1 MKLEKSKQK
10 KLETFLKWEKKKVET
25 QVQQILYERASE
37 ITNALVDRALQGDVS
52 AIKESYDRMFGKATQ
67 QVDIDTGG
75 APIVFMPAVLVDKFG
90 LAEPKQEPIKVEA
103 EVIKSPISR
112 TSSKRKVDNIN

>member
-90 LAEPKQEPIKVEA
+90 LAEPVKETIKA
-103 EVIKSPISR
+103 
-112 TSSKRKVDNIN
+112 